1 MKTDERI
8 SLHILLVALF
18 LALLYWL
25 VDAFFHYYYFSNEL
39 QFMMFEVPDTFLDAL
54 LFDLSP
60 RVLFTRLSFLAACLF
75 GGLITIFFVQKEKQ
89 IKNELIHKEATLS
102 GYIKN
107 SPNGIFLLDE
117 NGRYIQVNEMACYVT
132 GYTESEL
139 LNMELKEIVPENGLE
154 TIEQHRHKLETKG
167 HSTAIVPYISRNST
181 SGYWKLSAVKLPN
194 GNYLEFATDISE
206 QKSTEL
212 ALSGSEEK
220 YRLLANNVVDVIWTL
235 NLDLEFTYVNPAI
248 YNLTGY
254 TPEEWIGTKLTDHC
268 DEANFSIAYATV
280 MQTIQS
286 LPDITSK
293 TFEMELLKKNGETI
307 PVEIIGKVILDD
319 EAKPVNLQGTTR
331 DITERKRAQKTL
343 LEGKVLAEQANRTK
357 TEFMA
362 NISHELRTPLNSIIG
377 FSDVMIKEPERIK
390 PEKQFHY
397 LQNINKSGKHLLEL
411 INEILDITKI
421 ESGKMTM
428 DIQVVSVSQI
438 FEDIQN
444 VLYPIYTEKQITFNY
459 KVDTGELLIHADRTK
474 LKQILYNLANNAI
487 KFTQPGGNVS
497 LTATKKGREILFV
510 VEDNGIGIPENKQQI
525 IFEPFKQLDSALS
538 RNYGGTGLGLALVRS
553 MVEMHGGEIRIES
566 KEGTGS
572 RFIFNIPDDLLNIYE
587 LA

>member
-1 MKTDERI
+1 MNTDERT
-8 SLHILLVALF
+8 SLNVMLVALI
-18 LALLYWL
+18 LALLYWI

-54 LFDLSP
+54 FFDLSP
-60 RVLFTRLSFLAACLF
+60 RILFTRLSFLAACLL
-75 GGLITIFFVQKEKQ
+75 GGLMTIFFIQKEKQ
-89 IKNELIHKEATLS
+89 IKNELTRKEATLS

-117 NGRYIQVNEMACYVT
+117 NRKYIQVNEMACYVT

-139 LNMELKEIVPENGLE
+139 LNMELKDIVSVNGLE
-154 TIEQHRHKLETKG
+154 TIEQHRHKLKEKG
-167 HSTAIVPYISRNST
+167 HSTTIVPYLTRNSA
-181 SGYWKLSAVKLPN
+181 SGYWKLDAVKLPN

-206 QKSTEL
+206 QKNTEL
-212 ALSGSEEK
+212 ALARSEEK

-254 TPEEWIGTKLTDHC
+254 TPDEWIGTKLTDHC
-268 DEANFSIAYATV
+268 DEANFSIAYSTV

-286 LPDITSK
+286 LPDITSE
-293 TFEMELLKKNGETI
+293 TFEMELIKKNAKI
-307 PVEIIGKVILDD
+307 VPVEIIGKVILDN
-319 EAKPVNLQGTTR
+319 EGNPTSLQGTTR
-331 DITERKRAQKTL
+331 DITERKRARQTL
-343 LEGKVLAEQANRTK
+343 LEGKMLAEQANRTK

-377 FSDVMIKEPERIK
+377 FSDVMIKEPERVA
-390 PEKQFHY
+390 PEKHFRY

-421 ESGKMTM
+421 ESGKMTL
-428 DIQVVSVSQI
+428 DLQTISVSQI
-438 FEDIQN
+438 FDDIQN
-444 VLYPIYTEKQITFNY
+444 VLYPIYTEKHISFNRRID
-459 KVDTGELLIHADRTK
+459 KGELLICADRTK

-487 KFTQPGGNVS
+487 KFTRPGGYVFLN
-497 LTATKKGREILFV
+497 ATKKDREIIFV
-510 VEDNGIGIPENKQQI
+510 VEDSGIGIPDNKQEI

-538 RNYGGTGLGLALVRS
+538 RKYGGTGLGLALVRS
-553 MVEMHGGEIRIES
+553 MVEMHGGTIKVES
-566 KEGTGS
+566 EEGNGS
-572 RFIFNIPDDLLNIYE
+572 RFIFTIPH
-587 LA
+587 